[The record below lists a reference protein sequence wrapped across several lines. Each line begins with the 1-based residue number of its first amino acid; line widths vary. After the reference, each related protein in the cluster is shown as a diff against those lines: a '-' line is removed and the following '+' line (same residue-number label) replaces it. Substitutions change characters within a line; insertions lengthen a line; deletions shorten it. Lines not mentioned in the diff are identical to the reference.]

1 MERGTLFGDPRRA
14 RLQPGAAPPVLGLH
28 PRDERDL
35 PVFYNAS
42 VIDLP
47 TSQDVGLL
55 GVRYL
60 VVPTGIASP
69 LPGTVRERA
78 QGYDL
83 VELSTWQPHIS
94 VVTSWTVV
102 DSTAAALQ
110 TVTAPGFDPAD
121 EAVLESDP
129 GLQPASGAEPG
140 TASVLERS
148 PSSLTIATTAAA
160 PSIVVVRST
169 YDDGWTATVDGEPAD
184 VLPVDGFLQG
194 VPVNAGDHTIE
205 LVYEDEAVT
214 RGLIAGAV
222 VWIGIARGV
231 RGSRGHGTSAP
242 TRASGA
248 DGSRDPRCRRPVT

>member
-1 MERGTLFGDPRRA
+1 M
-14 RLQPGAAPPVLGLH
+14 
-28 PRDERDL
+28 
-35 PVFYNAS
+35 
-42 VIDLP
+42 
-47 TSQDVGLL
+47 
-55 GVRYL
+55 
-60 VVPTGIASP
+60 
-69 LPGTVRERA
+69 
-78 QGYDL
+78 
-83 VELSTWQPHIS
+83 ELSTWQPHIS

-222 VWIGIARGV
+222 VWIGIVVAFVAAAVTER
-231 RGSRGHGTSAP
+231 RRRREPRAP
-242 TRASGA
+242 TAPAIPDAG
-248 DGSRDPRCRRPVT
+248 GP